1 MTSLQL
7 GLIAGGVA
15 LVVGVLIYN
24 WVQERRIRRRIAA
37 TFAPKASP
45 DAAAPAAGGRR
56 EPSLAAGDGADDYDG
71 RRAPRPA
78 TAQEP
83 PRENPVS
90 RAAGSADADD
100 RSVASGDFVPEAPAP
115 ATPPPRTARLPDSP
129 AAATGPGSL
138 ARPQASDRSAQPDP
152 DIECVVR
159 VQPTGPIA
167 AGALAAGLHAR
178 VGKPLRWFGRSGDA
192 GPWQLLKADSTGTYT
207 EVAACLLLADR
218 TGAATR
224 PAIDRFIRLVG
235 EITATLPGAFSAPDP
250 QAEVAR
256 AEALDRFC
264 ANLDVQIGLTVLK
277 AGAASIPGTRLRGV
291 AEAAGFRLA
300 ESGRFEWVQED
311 TGLVL
316 YTLQNY
322 RSEPFTPDNLRL
334 TSTPGAVFILDV
346 PRVADPAR
354 VFDQM
359 KLAAKRLT
367 QTLDATLVDDN
378 RRPLTDNALA
388 AIRQQVEATAQALK
402 EARLDPGSPRALAL
416 FSG

>member
-24 WVQERRIRRRIAA
+24 WLQERRIRRRIAA
-37 TFAPKASP
+37 TFAAKKPADERPPPGGRRVEPTFAGGDDGDDRDLAPSPPAAREPAGTRANRAPTGAAEEDPDFVVPLEYVPEALAATPRTP
-45 DAAAPAAGGRR
+45 DAPVTAMAPAAI
-56 EPSLAAGDGADDYDG
+56 
-71 RRAPRPA
+71 
-78 TAQEP
+78 T
-83 PRENPVS
+83 
-90 RAAGSADADD
+90 
-100 RSVASGDFVPEAPAP
+100 
-115 ATPPPRTARLPDSP
+115 
-129 AAATGPGSL
+129 
-138 ARPQASDRSAQPDP
+138 RPQSSETSPQPDP
-152 DIECVVR
+152 DIECVVG
-159 VQPTGPIA
+159 VQPVKAVT

-178 VGKPLRWFGRSGDA
+178 VGKPLRWFGRNGAA
-192 GPWQLLKADSTGTYT
+192 GPWQLLKADTTGSFT
-207 EVAACLLLADR
+207 ELAACLLLADR

-224 PAIDRFIRLVG
+224 PAIDRFVRLVG
-235 EITATLPGAFSAPDP
+235 EITAALPGAFSAPDA
-250 QAEVAR
+250 QAEAAR
-256 AEALDRFC
+256 AEELDRFC

-277 AGAASIPGTRLRGV
+277 AGTATIPGTRLRGV
-291 AEAAGFRLA
+291 AEAAGFRLT

-311 TGLVL
+311 TGMVL

-346 PRVADPAR
+346 PRVADPVR

-367 QTLDATLVDDN
+367 QTLDAALVDDN
-378 RRPLTDNALA
+378 RRPLNDTALA
-388 AIRQQVEATAQALK
+388 AIRQQVEATAKALK

>member
-24 WVQERRIRRRIAA
+24 WLQERRIRRRITA
-37 TFAPKASP
+37 TFARKNPPDERAPAGAARVEPTLAGDSDDRGMAAP
-45 DAAAPAAGGRR
+45 RRAVEEGPGAGARDGAGGPADAA
-56 EPSLAAGDGADDYDG
+56 
-71 RRAPRPA
+71 
-78 TAQEP
+78 T
-83 PRENPVS
+83 
-90 RAAGSADADD
+90 
-100 RSVASGDFVPEAPAP
+100 DFVPPVDFAPQALTPAARSGPVVAAP
-115 ATPPPRTARLPDSP
+115 PESP
-129 AAATGPGSL
+129 AAAAPL
-138 ARPQASDRSAQPDP
+138 EAVPWPQDAEKSAQPDP

-159 VQPTGPIA
+159 VQPASPVA

-178 VGKPLRWFGRSGDA
+178 VGKPLRWFGRNGPA
-192 GPWQLLKADSTGTYT
+192 TPWQPLKADTTGTFS
-207 EVAACLLLADR
+207 ELAACLLLADR

-224 PAIDRFIRLVG
+224 PVIDRFIRIVG
-235 EITATLPGAFSAPDP
+235 EITATLPGAFSAPDS

-277 AGAASIPGTRLRGV
+277 AGAATIPGTRLRGV

-300 ESGRFEWVQED
+300 DSGRFEWVHED
-311 TGLVL
+311 TGMVF

-322 RSEPFTPDNLRL
+322 RSEPFTADNLRL

-346 PRVADPAR
+346 PRVADPVR

-367 QTLDATLVDDN
+367 LTLDAALVDDN
-378 RRPLTDNALA
+378 RRPLNDVSLA
-388 AIRQQVEATAQALK
+388 AIRQQVEATASALK